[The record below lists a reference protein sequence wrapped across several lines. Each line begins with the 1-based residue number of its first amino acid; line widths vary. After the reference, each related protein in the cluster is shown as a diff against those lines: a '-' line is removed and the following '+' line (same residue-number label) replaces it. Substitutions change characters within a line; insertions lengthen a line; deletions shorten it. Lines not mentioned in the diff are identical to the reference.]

1 MFKHFLTVARRS
13 LLKNRMSAFINI
25 GGLSIGMSI
34 VILIGLYIWDEGTFD
49 HYHLNHRV
57 LAQVMTNQRY
67 NGQTE
72 TMSRVAVPSAEALRT
87 GYAATLDHVALVSR
101 SKDDH
106 IVVWGDKKLSQSGFW
121 VEQDFPEMFTL
132 DMIEGQ
138 RNALADPSSILISRS
153 AATALFGDTEPL
165 NKTVRVDDQL
175 DFRIAGVYA
184 DLPENTSFY
193 GTQILLPW
201 KNKGNYANTSTDWE
215 NHKALLFVQ
224 SKVIQNESTLNER
237 IRNVPTPHIKGI
249 DEEFLLQPLDRLH
262 LYSQFENGRATGGLI
277 SYVWLFGM
285 IGIFVLLLACIN
297 FMNLSTARSEKRA
310 KEVAIRKTLG
320 SVRFKLVIQFL
331 VESVVA
337 ALLAF
342 VFALLI
348 SGLLLPYFNSLSQK
362 KLSLPWSST
371 GFWLTAIG
379 FTILTGLVAGS
390 YPAVY
395 LSRFKPVKILKGT
408 ARAGNFTFLLRR
420 SLVILQ
426 FTVSITLCIGTI
438 IVYRQ
443 IQYAKDRPA
452 GYSVRDLLTVPVNTP
467 DLRNHYDAIRNELL
481 SGGAAINMT
490 ESSYPTT
497 HFDSEN
503 GMDWEGR
510 DPNLAIAFRNVNVT
524 RDFGNT
530 IGWNILQGRDFSND
544 FSADSASAILNEA
557 AAKVI
562 GFKDPIGRRIRFDGI
577 TYTIVGVV
585 KNMVTQSPY
594 QPADPSVF
602 FCGGGGYLGTL
613 TIRINP
619 ELPLNTALGK
629 TEAVFRKYNPSSPFV
644 YSFNDEDYARKF
656 QSEERIGKL
665 ATSFSL
671 LAILISCLGLF
682 GLAAFLAEQR
692 TRELG
697 IRKVLGASTLNLWAL
712 LSKEFVALVLLSLL
726 IATPLSWYFMQHW
739 LLNYTYRTTP
749 SPWIF
754 ALSGLGALGITL
766 LTVSFQ
772 AIRAAAANPIQSL
785 RNSLS

>member
-13 LLKNRMSAFINI
+13 LLKNRMSTFINI

-34 VILIGLYIWDEGTFD
+34 VILIGLYIWNEVTFD
-49 HYHLNHRV
+49 HYHLNHRT

-72 TMSRVAVPSAEALRT
+72 TMSRVAVPSAEAIRT
-87 GYAATLDHVALVSR
+87 RYAKAFDHVSLVSR

-106 IVVWGDKKLSQSGFW
+106 IVVWRDKKLSQSGYW

-138 RNALADPSSILISRS
+138 RNALNDPSSILISSS
-153 AATALFGDTEPL
+153 AATSLFGSMDPL
-165 NKTVRVDDQL
+165 NLTVRVDDQL
-175 DFRIAGVYA
+175 EFRVAGVYA
-184 DLPENTSFY
+184 DLPQNTTFF

-201 KNKGNYANTSTDWE
+201 KNKGNYASTSTDWE
-215 NHKALLFVQ
+215 NHKALLFVE
-224 SKVIQNESTLNER
+224 SRGAQNEKKLNDL
-237 IRNVPTPHIKGI
+237 IRNVPTEHIKGI
-249 DEEFLLQPLDRLH
+249 DEEFLLQPLDKLH
-262 LYSQFENGRATGGLI
+262 LYAQFENGRATGGLI

-320 SVRFKLVIQFL
+320 SVRLKLILQFL
-331 VESVVA
+331 VESVAAASLSFIV
-337 ALLAF
+337 ALL
-342 VFALLI
+342 L

-362 KLSLPWSST
+362 NLSLPWSST
-371 GFWLTAIG
+371 SFWLTAIG

-390 YPAVY
+390 YPALY
-395 LSRFKPVKILKGT
+395 LSRFKPVKILHGSI
-408 ARAGNFTFLLRR
+408 AAGNFTFLLRR
-420 SLVILQ
+420 TLVILQ

-452 GYSVRDLLTVPVNTP
+452 GYSVRNLLTVPVNTP

-481 SGGAAINMT
+481 SAGAAMNMA

-510 DPNLAIAFRNVNVT
+510 DPNLAVAFRNVNVT

-530 IGWNILQGRDFSND
+530 IGWNILKGRDFSKD
-544 FSADSASAILNEA
+544 YSADSASAILNEA
-557 AAKVI
+557 AAQVI

-577 TYTIVGVV
+577 AFTIVGVV

-594 QPADPSVF
+594 EAADPSVF
-602 FCGGGGYLGTL
+602 FCGGGGYLGTI
-613 TIRINP
+613 TIRVHP
-619 ELPLNTALGK
+619 DVPLNTSLTK
-629 TEAVFRKYNPSSPFV
+629 TEAIFRKYNPSSPFV
-644 YSFNDEDYARKF
+644 YSFNDEDYSRKF
-656 QSEERIGKL
+656 LDEERIGKL
-665 ATSFSL
+665 STSFSL

-692 TRELG
+692 TREIG
-697 IRKVLGASTLNLWAL
+697 IRKVLGASTFNLWTL

-726 IATPLSWYFMQHW
+726 IATPVAWYFMHHW
-739 LLNYTYRTTP
+739 LLNYAYRTQP
-749 SPWIF
+749 SLWIF
-754 ALSGLGALGITL
+754 ALSGLGALLITL

-772 AIRAAAANPIQSL
+772 ALRAAAANPVRSL
-785 RNSLS
+785 RSE